1 MKKAHLLFAALLV
14 AGCGEKSTGDPKID
28 QALKEAVELDSL
40 QYRDGLN
47 YQINESEPYSGWA
60 KEMYDSGQVERLVKF
75 KDGKQD
81 GLATAWHENGQKQG
95 ELTWKDGEKVSE
107 KFWNSKGEEV
117 ESEEEALK

>member
-1 MKKAHLLFAALLV
+1 MKRIVLLFAALLV

-75 KDGKQD
+75 KDGKPD
-81 GLATAWHENGQKQG
+81 GRYTYWHENGQK
-95 ELTWKDGEKVSE
+95 KD
-107 KFWNSKGEEV
+107 
-117 ESEEEALK
+117 ESTFKLASSTD